1 MRILHVKPE
10 GEAPLRHKPP
20 LGGGDYIS
28 LRRFFC
34 DLVVN
39 LPEAD
44 SAARAEVS
52 KVVQPRPL
60 ANPSASSLHKHSYIF
75 TPPQAEQSPAAALR
89 TFYGGYASQ
98 YAGLIQLSKGGLLS
112 GYHSHKYKPVIC

>member
-1 MRILHVKPE
+1 M
-10 GEAPLRHKPP
+10 
-20 LGGGDYIS
+20 S

-44 SAARAEVS
+44 SAAREEVS

-60 ANPSASSLHKHSYIF
+60 AVVARAASTQTEMPS
-75 TPPQAEQSPAAALR
+75 
-89 TFYGGYASQ
+89 
-98 YAGLIQLSKGGLLS
+98 
-112 GYHSHKYKPVIC
+112 

>member
-1 MRILHVKPE
+1 M
-10 GEAPLRHKPP
+10 
-20 LGGGDYIS
+20 S

-44 SAARAEVS
+44 SAAREEVS

-60 ANPSASSLHKHSYIF
+60 AVVARAASTQTEMPSLHYNQIM
-75 TPPQAEQSPAAALR
+75 PQDRDTRSSSTSLAVAVIPALI
-89 TFYGGYASQ
+89 T
-98 YAGLIQLSKGGLLS
+98 AGRHCDDFML
-112 GYHSHKYKPVIC
+112 